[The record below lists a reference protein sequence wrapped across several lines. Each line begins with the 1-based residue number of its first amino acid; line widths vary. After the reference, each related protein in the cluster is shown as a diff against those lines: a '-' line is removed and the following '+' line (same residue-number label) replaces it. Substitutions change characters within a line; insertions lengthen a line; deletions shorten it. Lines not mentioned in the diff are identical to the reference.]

1 MRGQPQENETAPE
14 QADDQPAPGTRQSSA
29 PAHEQQIGHQD
40 AEGEA
45 QLYPGEQPGSP
56 LIDLADHQRYC
67 HQIGAKTEETRD
79 PDHQHQGAQAPQPP
93 HFRQTRTYPGAP
105 AADPRLTAL
114 MGRLAALEQTAGEQ
128 KHQDLRD
135 KQQRQAD
142 AIELPGGED
151 PQALC
156 GELDKSRLS
165 HGALQVA

>member
-1 MRGQPQENETAPE
+1 
-14 QADDQPAPGTRQSSA
+14 
-29 PAHEQQIGHQD
+29 
-40 AEGEA
+40 
-45 QLYPGEQPGSP
+45 
-56 LIDLADHQRYC
+56 
-67 HQIGAKTEETRD
+67 
-79 PDHQHQGAQAPQPP
+79 
-93 HFRQTRTYPGAP
+93 
-105 AADPRLTAL
+105 

-165 HGALQVA
+165 HGALQVALVELRQEIVARALGRPATPTADLAVTAREGVTDPCGMEICESQP